1 MASDLRDPQ
10 FMTLSSMAKNPVN
23 GLSISALPP
32 SKSIET
38 TAAAIGAKIT
48 KIKLRKVKMA
58 DKDTGCR
65 TFEAKIGEITFC
77 NNCDPI

>member
-10 FMTLSSMAKNPVN
+10 FMTSSSMAKNPVN

-38 TAAAIGAKIT
+38 TATAIRAKIT

-58 DKDTGCR
+58 DKDMGC
-65 TFEAKIGEITFC
+65 G
-77 NNCDPI
+77 